1 MRKIGIVT
9 TSRADYGLYL
19 PMLKRIM
26 EDPDLSLMLYV
37 SGMHL
42 VPEYGNT
49 IRMIEED
56 GFPITACIPMM
67 LATDSPLAISKSM
80 GIGTM
85 GFAQVF
91 AEYRPDVMVVLG
103 DRFEMHCAAVAAI
116 PFRIPIAHIHG
127 GELTYGAIDEQFR
140 HSLTKICHL
149 HFASTET
156 YAKRIIQMGEEPWR
170 VIVSG
175 APGLDN
181 IQAFTLLSKNELKKK
196 YNISF
201 SGPVI
206 LVTFHPVTME
216 IERTEEYIT
225 NLINALASYKKYQI
239 VFTYPNI
246 DTSGTIIIDKIS
258 AFAQDFPN
266 AVIVENF
273 GQQGYLSMMAYAA
286 AMVGNSSSGII
297 EAASFKLPVVNV
309 GTRQSG
315 RIKGINVIDTGY
327 DTAAIRK
334 GIVKAL
340 SPGFRE
346 IIHNMENP
354 YGTGRAS
361 ELILSAITNI
371 DLELLVSKRFHDL
384 LDY

>member
-19 PMLKRIM
+19 PLLKRIA
-26 EDPDLSLMLYV
+26 DHPDLSLSLYV

-56 GFPITACIPMM
+56 GFPMTACIPMM

-85 GFAQVF
+85 GFAQAF
-91 AEYRPDVMVVLG
+91 AEYRPDIMVVLG

-116 PFRIPIAHIHG
+116 PFRVPIAHIHG

-140 HSLTKICHL
+140 HSLTKMSHL

-181 IQAFTLLSKNELKKK
+181 ILAIPLLSKNELTKK
-196 YNISF
+196 YNIVF
-201 SGPVI
+201 SRPVI
-206 LVTFHPVTME
+206 LATFHPVTME
-216 IERTEEYIT
+216 IEGTEEYIT
-225 NLINALASYKKYQI
+225 NLINALVSCKKCQI

-246 DTSGTIIIDKIS
+246 DTSGSIIIDKIR

-266 AVIVENF
+266 VVIVENF
-273 GQQGYLSMMAYAA
+273 GQQGYLSMMAYVA

-297 EAASFKLPVVNV
+297 EAPSFKLPVVNI
-309 GTRQSG
+309 GARQEG
-315 RIKGINVIDTGY
+315 RMKGINVIDTDYSAG
-327 DTAAIRK
+327 DIAR
-334 GIVKAL
+334 GIKKAL
-340 SPGFRE
+340 SRKFRAS
-346 IIHNMENP
+346 ILDMTNP
-354 YGTGRAS
+354 YGDGKSSDRIVSVLS
-361 ELILSAITNI
+361 EMDLNRLIP
-371 DLELLVSKRFHDL
+371 KKFHDFR
-384 LDY
+384 